1 MHDRRKEGI
10 SSLRNVVNN
19 RGIGDDVELREACDE
34 QREHCKHSFL
44 AKYMRVPGEKLLALG
59 RDKE

>member
-1 MHDRRKEGI
+1 MHDRRKEGVSGLGSI
-10 SSLRNVVNN
+10 VND

-44 AKYMRVPGEKLLALG
+44 AKYVRVPGEKFLALR
-59 RDKE
+59 RD